1 MLCSPPSHDPYE
13 RRREAAWSLNVAL
26 NGGNNV
32 SFGLTIFTLAHVV
45 LSLVG
50 IGSGLVVL
58 GGLFAAKRLDHWT
71 ALFLWTTV
79 LTSVT
84 GFFFPVEHFMPSHA
98 LGIVSLL
105 VLAVAMVARYP
116 FHLSGGWRPA
126 YVVSSVIA
134 LYLNVFVL
142 IVQLFQK
149 VPALHTLAP
158 TQSEPPFLLT
168 QFLVLATFVALA
180 IAATIKFRKQ
190 PVDTT

>member
-1 MLCSPPSHDPYE
+1 M
-13 RRREAAWSLNVAL
+13 
-26 NGGNNV
+26 
-32 SFGLTIFTLAHVV
+32 SFGLTIFTYVHVA

-58 GGLFAAKRLDHWT
+58 GGLFAGKRLDRWT

-105 VLAVAMVARYP
+105 VLGVAIVARYP
-116 FHLSGGWRPA
+116 FHLSGAWRPA
-126 YVVSSVIA
+126 YVVGCVSA

-142 IVQLFQK
+142 VAQLFQK
-149 VPALHTLAP
+149 VPVLHELAP
-158 TQSEPPFLLT
+158 AQSEPPFLLT
-168 QFLVLATFVALA
+168 QSLLLAVFVVLT
-180 IAATIKFRKQ
+180 IAAA
-190 PVDTT
+190 

>member
-1 MLCSPPSHDPYE
+1 M
-13 RRREAAWSLNVAL
+13 
-26 NGGNNV
+26 
-32 SFGLTIFTLAHVV
+32 SFGLTIFTFVHVV

-58 GGLFAAKRLDHWT
+58 GGLFAGKRLDRWT

-105 VLAVAMVARYP
+105 VLGVAIVARYT
-116 FHLSGGWRPA
+116 FHLSGAWRPA

-142 IVQLFQK
+142 VVQLFQK
-149 VPALHTLAP
+149 VPVLHALAP
-158 TQSEPPFLLT
+158 TQSELPFLLT
-168 QFLVLATFVALA
+168 QLLFLAIFVALA
-180 IAATIKFRKQ
+180 IAAAIRFRQQ
-190 PVDTT
+190 PVGTV